1 MGALFQLS
9 NTTTPRFETLA
20 ETVYCV
26 LLVLVLILLPNGAA
40 SRFSAE
46 LVKKPAVG
54 RRSVR
59 DSRDIIFDKVRY
71 SNLPGKRFLFNNVT
85 RR

>member
-20 ETVYCV
+20 ETVYSV
-26 LLVLVLILLPNGAA
+26 LLVLVLTLLPNGAP

-46 LVKKPAVG
+46 LVK
-54 RRSVR
+54 
-59 DSRDIIFDKVRY
+59 
-71 SNLPGKRFLFNNVT
+71 NLQSADGV
-85 RR
+85 